1 MAQDRR
7 KAAEDNYRQKFKD
20 FGLDERFEFIRR
32 EWSKERDRRFWCK
45 CKTCGKEF
53 LTYPEVFKGRQ
64 DHLLCPNCG
73 AASDGNDVWERS
85 PLCDQAME
93 YYCQGHSV
101 KETAER
107 YGVTTAKINGSVKK
121 RRLTNGRKFH
131 DTGRKPNSKAQIAAA
146 EKQKEQARQR
156 IIDRLESLGFEYI
169 GGYTDKHGEVRFM
182 CCTCSSEY
190 ERSVDHAR
198 SGNVICK
205 KCEHEKAL
213 IRQSELKR
221 QRQAETERRKAE
233 KEAER
238 IKNNPLGL
246 SSYQLEREKKLD
258 EVFVCKECG
267 NEYTPR
273 QYMQSVGVTYF
284 SNAGYCSK
292 ECKRK
297 IENRLSK
304 ASKRAN
310 GISENHRHR
319 ARKYGCAYDSSVTL
333 PKLIKFKG
341 LRCGI
346 CGGMCDPN
354 DHAWTEYM
362 GPMSPTIDHIIPMS
376 KGGGHTWDNVQV
388 AHAICNSYKCDR
400 MEEVIA

>member
-32 EWSKERDRRFWCK
+32 EWSKERDKRFWCK

-53 LTYPEVFKGRQ
+53 LAWPEVFRGRQ
-64 DHLLCPNCG
+64 GHLLCPNCG

-121 RRLTNGRKFH
+121 RRLTNGRDWREAGK
-131 DTGRKPNSKAQIAAA
+131 TARIAS
-146 EKQKEQARQR
+146 QKEKAIQR
-156 IIDRLESLGFEYI
+156 IKERLEVLGYEYL
-169 GGYTDKHGEVRFM
+169 GGYE
-182 CCTCSSEY
+182 SENK
-190 ERSVDHAR
+190 RIR
-198 SGNVICK
+198 IRCK
-205 KCEHEKAL
+205 KCESEFERSIETVRDGIIVCKACDHRL
-213 IRQSELKR
+213 AMYRQAERKKLKQIRNELKR
-221 QRQAETERRKAE
+221 AE

-246 SSYQLEREKKLD
+246 SFYQLEREKKLD

-267 NEYTPR
+267 KEYTPR

-297 IENRLSK
+297 MENRLSK
-304 ASKRAN
+304 ASKRAK
-310 GISENHRHR
+310 GTIENHRHR

-346 CGGMCDPN
+346 CGRMCDPN
-354 DHAWTEYM
+354 DHSWSKYF
-362 GPMSPTIDHIIPMS
+362 GPMYPTIDHIIPMS

>member
-1 MAQDRR
+1 
-7 KAAEDNYRQKFKD
+7 
-20 FGLDERFEFIRR
+20 
-32 EWSKERDRRFWCK
+32 
-45 CKTCGKEF
+45 
-53 LTYPEVFKGRQ
+53 
-64 DHLLCPNCG
+64 
-73 AASDGNDVWERS
+73 
-85 PLCDQAME
+85 
-93 YYCQGHSV
+93 
-101 KETAER
+101 
-107 YGVTTAKINGSVKK
+107 
-121 RRLTNGRKFH
+121 
-131 DTGRKPNSKAQIAAA
+131 
-146 EKQKEQARQR
+146 
-156 IIDRLESLGFEYI
+156 
-169 GGYTDKHGEVRFM
+169 
-182 CCTCSSEY
+182 
-190 ERSVDHAR
+190 
-198 SGNVICK
+198 
-205 KCEHEKAL
+205 
-213 IRQSELKR
+213 
-221 QRQAETERRKAE
+221 
-233 KEAER
+233 
-238 IKNNPLGL
+238 
-246 SSYQLEREKKLD
+246 
-258 EVFVCKECG
+258 
-267 NEYTPR
+267 
-273 QYMQSVGVTYF
+273 MQSVGVTYF

-310 GISENHRHR
+310 GISGNHRHR